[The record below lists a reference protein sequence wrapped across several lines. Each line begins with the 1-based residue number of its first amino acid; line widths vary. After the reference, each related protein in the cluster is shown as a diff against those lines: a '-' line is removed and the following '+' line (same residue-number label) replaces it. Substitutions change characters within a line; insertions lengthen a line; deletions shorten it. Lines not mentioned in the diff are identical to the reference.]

1 MTKNRY
7 GELALYK
14 RLLLQARPYWL
25 HVLGLFALS
34 LLATPLVL
42 LTPLPLKIVV
52 DSVLSSHALPGFL
65 QHLFPTAMHASPT
78 TLLVIAVGLLLPIAL
93 LLHLQGLAIWMLTVY
108 TGERL
113 VQDFRVE
120 LFRHAQR
127 LSLSYHDSKGA
138 TDSTY
143 RIQYDTYSIDSVVI
157 SGAIPLISACVT
169 LLAMIYVTARMDWR
183 LALVALAVSPIL
195 FALTRI
201 FGQRLHRRWKEI
213 KLLDSSA
220 MSIIQEVLSSVRV
233 VKAFVREEYESQRFV
248 RHARKRMSRQI
259 QAAFF
264 QGSFDLA
271 IGMTIA
277 FGTAAALFVGVL
289 HVRAKIL
296 TLGDL
301 LIVMAYLAQLYDPLK
316 TLSKKVTDLQSG
328 LAGAERVFSLLDE
341 LPEVVEQPH
350 ARPLVRASGAI
361 AFRNVAFSYD
371 GKTPILCGISF
382 EIEPGTRLGI
392 SGATGA
398 GKTTLVNLLN
408 RFYDPTVGQIL
419 LDGIDL
425 RDYRLA
431 DLRNQC
437 AMVLQE
443 PVLFAASIRE
453 NIAYARPG
461 ALDEDILHAATAAN
475 AHGFITQLPDG
486 YDTLVGERGMRLS
499 GGERQRISIA
509 RAFLKYAPI
518 LVLDEP
524 TSSIDLRTEALI
536 LEALD
541 RLMQGRTT
549 IMIAHRLSTLDIC
562 DARIEIEHGCIL
574 RVAGNIHSLHP
585 TTRRSDETHEAP
597 KWLS

>member
-1 MTKNRY
+1 MTRDRY
-7 GELALYK
+7 SELALYK
-14 RLLLQARPYWL
+14 RLLEHARPYWL
-25 HVLGLFALS
+25 HVLGIFGLS
-34 LLATPLVL
+34 LLSTPLVL

-52 DSVLSSHALPGFL
+52 DSVLGSHPLPGFL
-65 QHLFPTAMHASPT
+65 QHLFPSTMHASPAV
-78 TLLVIAVGLLLPIAL
+78 LLAIAVGLLVPIAL
-93 LLHLQGLAIWMLTVY
+93 LLHVQGLAIWMLTVY

-113 VQDFRVE
+113 VQDFRAE

-143 RIQYDTYSIDSVVI
+143 RIQYDTYSIDSVII
-157 SGAIPLISACVT
+157 SGVIPLISALVT
-169 LLAMIYVTARMDWR
+169 LLGMIYVTARMDWQ
-183 LALVALAVSPIL
+183 LAFIALTVSPIL

-201 FGQRLHRRWKEI
+201 FGHRLHRRWKEI

-220 MSIIQEVLSSVRV
+220 MSVIQEVLSSVRV

-248 RHARKRMSRQI
+248 SRAQKRMSRQI

-271 IGMTIA
+271 IGMTMAI
-277 FGTAAALFVGVL
+277 GTAAALFVGVL
-289 HVRAKIL
+289 HVRSRIL
-296 TLGDL
+296 TLGEL
-301 LIVMAYLAQLYDPLK
+301 LIVMAYLAQLYEPLK
-316 TLSKKVTDLQSG
+316 TLSKKVADLQSG
-328 LAGAERVFSLLDE
+328 LAGAQRVFSVLDE
-341 LPEVVEQPH
+341 LPEVVEQPD
-350 ARPLVRASGAI
+350 ALALLQASGGI

-371 GKTPILCGISF
+371 GETPILRDISF
-382 EIEPGTRLGI
+382 EIAAGTRLGI

-398 GKTTLVNLLN
+398 GKTTLVNLLT
-408 RFYDPTVGQIL
+408 RFYDPTAGQIL

-437 AMVLQE
+437 AIVLQD
-443 PVLFAASIRE
+443 PVLFSASIRE

-461 ALDEDILHAATAAN
+461 AADEDIVFAAKAAN
-475 AHGFITQLPDG
+475 AHGFITRLPEG

-509 RAFLKYAPI
+509 RAFLKGARI
-518 LVLDEP
+518 LILDEP
-524 TSSIDLRTEALI
+524 TSSVDLGTEASI

-541 RLMQGRTT
+541 HLMQGRTT

-562 DARIEIEHGCIL
+562 DAWIEIEHGRIL
-574 RVAGNIHSLHP
+574 RATGNIQNLHP
-585 TTRRSDETHEAP
+585 TRRNDEAREEAR
-597 KWLS
+597 WLN